1 MAFKFTILLFSIMGL
16 ITYLFVNT
24 MLSFAIFEIY
34 IHVSLVLLLLIFCC
48 YQDIWSFKGIENE
61 LTRKNS
67 KTTEKLSI
75 TNERQRERNI
85 FYLQKP

>member
-1 MAFKFTILLFSIMGL
+1 MGL
-16 ITYLFVNT
+16 ITYLFVNA

-34 IHVSLVLLLLIFCC
+34 IHVISLVLLLLIFCF

-75 TNERQRERNI
+75 INERQRERNI
-85 FYLQKP
+85 FYLQKA